1 MKENEKEARIG
12 PFFKCKCNLNVK
24 AKHDEVLEENTA
36 STNIAKLF
44 SKILQIR
51 IRILNT

>member
-1 MKENEKEARIG
+1 MKKRPELAH
-12 PFFKCKCNLNVK
+12 FFKCKCNLNVK